1 MGIKPREMII
11 NNLILSRLGL
21 IKKNRID
28 QRGRD
33 INEECGYP
41 DGDQPAPFYWE
52 LYESVGIANRV
63 VNVFPEECWSVYP
76 ELTETDDVE
85 YTPFEEEWNKL
96 NKDSMIWSFL
106 NRGDEL
112 SGIGNF
118 GCMFLGFADGNDPLT
133 PVPGVGDDGNPSK
146 DNDGNPVKVENQ
158 LLFMR
163 TFDASNV
170 TVSKYEGDLR
180 NPRYGQPV
188 EYQINVLNPALGMTQ
203 TDSHGNFI
211 AQQTTT
217 KTTLNVHWSRVI
229 HLADNRKS
237 SEIFGMPRMKPVLP
251 EIMDIR
257 KIRGGSA
264 EMFWQGAFPGY
275 SVETNPDLGIEVELD
290 KESVQE
296 EFEKWANGLQRYLAL
311 VGTSI
316 KSLAPQVA
324 DPSHHLDEQYRS
336 IGATIGVPQRI
347 LIGAESAHLAS
358 TQDTGTWNRRLSK
371 RQEMYLTP
379 YVIKPFV
386 ERMIMAGVLP
396 KPSTYKVS
404 WIDLN
409 TMSAKEKADVA
420 LKQTQSMMTYVTG
433 GVEQIMPVLEFY
445 VETLGLTVGQAKA
458 ILKAARRS
466 NRKFLTMEADPN
478 STQNKPPEPPGM
490 GGPSGGNGKDNSNG
504 GSPKKL
510 PRPVGSPGT
519 APDGSSNT

>member
-1 MGIKPREMII
+1 MRLDRRQLII

-21 IKKNRID
+21 INKSRLDKK
-28 QRGRD
+28 GRD
-33 INEECGYP
+33 LDEECGYP
-41 DGDQPAPFYWE
+41 QGEQPASFYWD

-85 YTPFEEEWNKL
+85 YTAFEEKWNEL
-96 NKDSMIWSFL
+96 NRDSVIWSFL

-118 GCMFLGFADGNDPLT
+118 GCMFLGFGDGKDPLT
-133 PVPGVGDDGNPSK
+133 PVAGIEENGKPTGEA
-146 DNDGNPVKVENQ
+146 VENE

-170 TVSKYEGDLR
+170 TVSKYQGDLR

-188 EYQINVLNPALGMTQ
+188 EYQINVVNPALGMSQ
-203 TDSHGNFI
+203 TDSQGNFI

-275 SVETNPDLGIEVELD
+275 SVETNPDLGTEVELD
-290 KESVQE
+290 KESVEE
-296 EFEKWANGLQRYLAL
+296 EFAKWAAGLQRYLAL
-311 VGTSI
+311 VGTSV

-396 KPSTYKVS
+396 KPKTYKVK

-478 STQNKPPEPPGM
+478 STQNKPPEPLNPNGLDG
-490 GGPSGGNGKDNSNG
+490 GGPDKSPG

-510 PRPVGSPGT
+510 PRPAGSPGT
-519 APDGSSNT
+519 APDGTSNT